1 MPHQNA
7 GEVSQRNAHGD
18 GEMKKVLSAFYYCI
32 RSLFVQN

>member
-1 MPHQNA
+1 MPHQTV
-7 GEVSQRNAHGD
+7 GERCLDAPGD